1 MASTKTVAFMG
12 ASGGIGLETLKRTLA
27 AGHQC
32 VALCRQPATLTA
44 VLPLESNPNLRVIQ
58 GNAHDVDTV
67 SQLLRKDDGT
77 LVDTI
82 VSTIGNKPSLKTK
95 VDPRKCHCLDLPQTM
110 HYYFS
115 SARTTS
121 FIKAAC

>member
-1 MASTKTVAFMG
+1 MTPTKTVAFMG

-58 GNAHDVDTV
+58 GNAHDINTV

-77 LVDTI
+77 LVDTL
-82 VSTIGNKPSLKTK
+82 VSTIGNKPSLTAKM
-95 VDPRKCHCLDLPQTM
+95 DPRKCHCLDLPQNM
-110 HYYFS
+110 HCYFS
-115 SARTTS
+115 SARTS
-121 FIKAAC
+121 NSINAAC